1 LSETEVFAMRAFRL
15 FRSGDL
21 VPESGVYAVLHS
33 TPHAVIQHVS
43 QVEGARFHE
52 CRMCPLGVWYRLE
65 APYLGTFER
74 LWSHAPAAEAVI

>member
-1 LSETEVFAMRAFRL
+1 MRVLRL

-33 TPHAVIQHVS
+33 TPHALIQHITH
-43 QVEGARFHE
+43 VEGARFHE

-65 APYLGTFER
+65 ASYMRTPEQL
-74 LWSHAPAAEAVI
+74 LSQAPAAEAVF